1 MVEIHSF
8 LGDDIF
14 RLETLWLLMLNPFL
28 MDEKMLTEIKGKERG
43 RYAKDGLPTYL
54 PTYLPTD
61 PVWRSVKE
69 SIAAVRPVQIDN

>member
-1 MVEIHSF
+1 
-8 LGDDIF
+8 
-14 RLETLWLLMLNPFL
+14 MLNPFL
-28 MDEKMLTEIKGKERG
+28 MDEKLLTEKKKGKERG
-43 RYAKDGLPTYL
+43 RYAKDGL